1 MFPIQQDQSGTTPT
15 GASHPAFF
23 LTLDDTEL
31 LAEVC
36 HLVARERLA
45 TSDLIAALMEV
56 DRRRLYLGEGCSSLY
71 TYCTQILHLSE
82 HAAYG
87 RIQAAR
93 AAAKYPAILPLLID
107 GSVSLT
113 TIVLLAPHLT
123 PQNHE
128 SLLTAVRYKSK
139 RHVELLIAR
148 MYPQPDIPCCIRMVS
163 EPWSCAGLTTQFTNQ
178 ANQDDS
184 GHEFSRSAEA
194 GNTSLTL
201 QGQASRSALSP
212 SGVVSP
218 LSAERYRVQMTIGR
232 EALDQLRA
240 VQDLLRHTIPSGDVS
255 AIFERALALLHGEL
269 MRKKT
274 AATDRPRRTAVS
286 PQERDAD
293 AQAPPLLH
301 AEEATQTTDDASTES
316 REERPA
322 GGASRYIPAAV
333 RRQVWARDQGQC
345 AFVGSQGRCV
355 ETGFLEFHHLLPYAA
370 GGEPSVDN
378 IELRCRPHNVYEAER
393 YFGQTEPNVAKES
406 RAIYAAA
413 PRNSVRTEWTS
424 TSP

>member
-1 MFPIQQDQSGTTPT
+1 MFPVHQDHSGATPA

-31 LAEVC
+31 LAEVYR
-36 HLVARERLA
+36 LVARERLA
-45 TSDLIAALMEV
+45 TADLIAALMEV

-93 AAAKYPAILPLLID
+93 AAAKYPAILPLLME

-123 PQNHE
+123 PENHE
-128 SLLTAVRYKSK
+128 SLLTAMRYKSK

-163 EPWSCAGLTTQFTNQ
+163 EPGSCAGLTTQFTSQ
-178 ANQDDS
+178 ANGDDS
-184 GHEFSRSAEA
+184 SHESSRSAEA
-194 GNTSLTL
+194 RNTSLAL

-212 SGVVSP
+212 SAVVSP
-218 LSAERYRVQMTIGR
+218 LSTERYRVQMTIGR
-232 EALDQLRA
+232 DALDQLRA

-274 AATDRPRRTAVS
+274 AATDRPRRTAAS
-286 PQERDAD
+286 PQESDAD
-293 AQAPPLLH
+293 AQAPPR
-301 AEEATQTTDDASTES
+301 AEKANSMADEASPES

-393 YFGQTEPNVAKES
+393 YFGQTEPDVAKES

-413 PRNSVRTEWTS
+413 PWNSVRTECTS